1 MKKILTLAMTICC
14 TMQLHLASAQ
24 EAELQQLALNIEKL
38 AQLKQVLSDMKKGY
52 EIIDNGYGTIKN
64 LSQGNFSLH
73 QTFLDG
79 LMLVN
84 PELRKYKR
92 VADII
97 SYQAQMLKE
106 YSASF
111 SRFRNGGQ
119 FTASEIDHMAK
130 VYDNLFE
137 RSGQQIDELSM
148 VLTSG
153 KLRMNDAERINA
165 INRIYTDMQQKSSF
179 LRDFNR
185 RAASLETQRQ
195 KAKAETEAMKKLNGQ

>member
-1 MKKILTLAMTICC
+1 MKKILILAMTICC

-38 AQLKQVLSDMKKGY
+38 AQLKQVLSNMKKGY
-52 EIIDNGYGTIKN
+52 EIIDNGYGKIKN
-64 LSQGNFSLH
+64 LSEGNFSLH

-97 SYQAQMLKE
+97 SYQASILAE
-106 YSASF
+106 YRSAY

-119 FTASEIDHMAK
+119 FTASEIEHMAK
-130 VYDNLFE
+130 VYTGLLD
-137 RSGQQIDELSM
+137 RSGQQIDELTM
-148 VLTSG
+148 VLSSG
-153 KLRMNDAERINA
+153 KLRMNDAERISV
-165 INRIYTDMQQKSSF
+165 INRIYGDMVQQLSF
-179 LRDFNR
+179 LRGFNR
-185 RAASLETQRQ
+185 RASSLQDQRTRS
-195 KAKAETEAMKKLNGQ
+195 KAETEALKKLSAQ

>member
-14 TMQLHLASAQ
+14 TMQLHLVSAQ

-38 AQLKQVLSDMKKGY
+38 VQLKQVLSDMKKGY

-84 PELRKYKR
+84 PELKKYKR

-106 YSASF
+106 YNASF
-111 SRFRNGGQ
+111 PRLRNGGQ
-119 FTASEIDHMAK
+119 FTASEIGHMAK

-153 KLRMNDAERINA
+153 KLRMSDAERINA

-185 RAASLETQRQ
+185 RASSLETQRQ